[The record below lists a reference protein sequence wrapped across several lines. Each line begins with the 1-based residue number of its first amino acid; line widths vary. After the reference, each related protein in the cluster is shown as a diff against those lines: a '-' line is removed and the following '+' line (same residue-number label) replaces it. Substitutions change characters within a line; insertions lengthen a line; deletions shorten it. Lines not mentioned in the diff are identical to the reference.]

1 MNNRISKFH
10 SEHPDVLYLGII
22 TFSIA
27 LYFGYIFLS
36 GKLFFIGDIY
46 TQFYPWKEFF
56 RRAMQCG
63 AAPFWNP
70 YVFSGVPFAA
80 DIQKGVFYPLGIF
93 FAFADFQSAFK
104 IYILAHFFIMGYSSY
119 ALFKKLGFSPAACT
133 AGVFVF
139 LFNSFTISKINF
151 LSALASYSY
160 IPLIIL
166 TLLNYLES
174 GRFYFVPLFGLLFSL
189 SILAGHPPTVVYTV
203 MLILAFAFYQFAR
216 GELRMD
222 IKRAFSRF
230 MPLFAGVIAAFI
242 LTLPQTGLFL
252 ELIGLSSRGAPFE
265 YSMAADTSMS
275 FMNMWAFLMPAG
287 LNGFST
293 NFLNDWYS
301 YSMGMMNFF
310 SITALFL
317 LLLSFFY
324 PKNRLYKFTLTLV
337 FLAVVIS
344 LGRNTPVHSW
354 FFTFFPF
361 FSMLR
366 HPGFAMTLFTLPFS
380 IISAHAV
387 EHIISMSPS
396 HIPFLSRFAYTS
408 GFSKKVN
415 RVFFYLMASLAAAIG
430 LIIINRALFI
440 RTYNLTP
447 QAAINFVTGLFI
459 FTVILGINFLLFYAR
474 ERGFIRGGFYIFVL
488 LFGLFFEFTFF
499 IGGVNPLIDAS
510 IYNYT
515 PKTLQAVQGTDYKI
529 LHTQDLTENR
539 IFPGTTLYGAETN
552 FLSSIPSNTST
563 LYGLSDAGGY
573 NPVEPRVYKSFL
585 NSVFL
590 PGGAVNHDKL
600 NLLNVKYLI
609 SRSEIS
615 DPALEKIY
623 GGQVN
628 IYRNIYA
635 LPVFFTTKNRDSA
648 DLIVGQYSWSR
659 KKEYDYTY
667 YAIEATMEKDGYFVF
682 SGSVYPGWRVYVDNI
697 AAPVETCLGIYMG
710 VKVSAGYHNIIFRY
724 FPVNFKWYMA
734 LFFAASAAF
743 LYFAVIWPR
752 RPPEKS

>member
-1 MNNRISKFH
+1 
-10 SEHPDVLYLGII
+10 
-22 TFSIA
+22 
-27 LYFGYIFLS
+27 
-36 GKLFFIGDIY
+36 
-46 TQFYPWKEFF
+46 
-56 RRAMQCG
+56 
-63 AAPFWNP
+63 
-70 YVFSGVPFAA
+70 
-80 DIQKGVFYPLGIF
+80 
-93 FAFADFQSAFK
+93 
-104 IYILAHFFIMGYSSY
+104 MGYSSY

-380 IISAHAV
+380 IISAHFGIFKKSQQGLFLPDGVACRG
-387 EHIISMSPS
+387 HRAHNNQPRAFYQDLQPDAPGS
-396 HIPFLSRFAYTS
+396 HKFC
-408 GFSKKVN
+408 
-415 RVFFYLMASLAAAIG
+415 
-430 LIIINRALFI
+430 NRAFYFYSHPRHKLPFI
-440 RTYNLTP
+440 L
-447 QAAINFVTGLFI
+447 
-459 FTVILGINFLLFYAR
+459 R
-474 ERGFIRGGFYIFVL
+474 E
-488 LFGLFFEFTFF
+488 
-499 IGGVNPLIDAS
+499 
-510 IYNYT
+510 
-515 PKTLQAVQGTDYKI
+515 GTRV
-529 LHTQDLTENR
+529 HTR
-539 IFPGTTLYGAETN
+539 
-552 FLSSIPSNTST
+552 
-563 LYGLSDAGGY
+563 
-573 NPVEPRVYKSFL
+573 R
-585 NSVFL
+585 
-590 PGGAVNHDKL
+590 
-600 NLLNVKYLI
+600 
-609 SRSEIS
+609 
-615 DPALEKIY
+615 
-623 GGQVN
+623 
-628 IYRNIYA
+628 
-635 LPVFFTTKNRDSA
+635 
-648 DLIVGQYSWSR
+648 
-659 KKEYDYTY
+659 
-667 YAIEATMEKDGYFVF
+667 
-682 SGSVYPGWRVYVDNI
+682 
-697 AAPVETCLGIYMG
+697 
-710 VKVSAGYHNIIFRY
+710 
-724 FPVNFKWYMA
+724 
-734 LFFAASAAF
+734 F
-743 LYFAVIWPR
+743 LYFCPFI
-752 RPPEKS
+752 RPLF